1 MRASTIA
8 TLAVALVAT
17 AEASRPQP
25 YMVARAPFASLL
37 GIARRNTGGYSP
49 ETELCG
55 DGDTCSEACGSGY
68 ETCISADKNNHCF
81 NPAAGD
87 SCCSIQSGES
97 CETGYYCSH
106 DSYKN
111 TICCPDALDLAAC
124 AAALSPDSPLTSD
137 AASSASAS
145 ATASHSSTKVP
156 ASHDSAEKTTTSA
169 EAAVTTSSAAAE
181 DDVTTH
187 EFATHVTTSSGF
199 AVTSSVVVKTSS
211 AVIKT
216 TSTKTTESEPTDT
229 SVTGNAPAAS
239 DSDIPDSAASR
250 NGVAFGLVGALFVA
264 FI

>member
-87 SCCSIQSGES
+87 SCCSIQSG
-97 CETGYYCSH
+97 G
-106 DSYKN
+106 K
-111 TICCPDALDLAAC
+111 
-124 AAALSPDSPLTSD
+124 
-137 AASSASAS
+137 SSAHRTRLSLGPGA
-145 ATASHSSTKVP
+145 
-156 ASHDSAEKTTTSA
+156 DLN
-169 EAAVTTSSAAAE
+169 VTR
-181 DDVTTH
+181 
-187 EFATHVTTSSGF
+187 
-199 AVTSSVVVKTSS
+199 
-211 AVIKT
+211 I
-216 TSTKTTESEPTDT
+216 
-229 SVTGNAPAAS
+229 
-239 DSDIPDSAASR
+239 
-250 NGVAFGLVGALFVA
+250 L
-264 FI
+264 